1 MIKIL
6 LPEQSQ
12 LEKTY
17 IYFYLTNE
25 LPALEERKTPNIF
38 TKYCE
43 NNLLITGQVALSLR
57 EDKTFVIG

>member
-43 NNLLITGQVALSLR
+43 NNLLITGQVALSLS
-57 EDKTFVIG
+57 